1 MPGNNHLN
9 ETTLSNVND
18 NAANVSKRDSLLL
31 LNKFINSSDFLYL
44 PAAPQD
50 VSFGSGSMDLNDM
63 NVYDRNAS
71 ALAAL
76 NAHKDMVHS
85 DGISAEALEEI
96 KLYKLRNSGA
106 LPASLG

>member
-1 MPGNNHLN
+1 
-9 ETTLSNVND
+9 
-18 NAANVSKRDSLLL
+18 
-31 LNKFINSSDFLYL
+31 
-44 PAAPQD
+44 
-50 VSFGSGSMDLNDM
+50 MDLNDM

-96 KLYKLRNSGA
+96 KLYKLRNGGA